1 MWGFWRQKAISMRV
15 WSIVSQ
21 KGGSGKTTL
30 ALHLAIA
37 ATRDLKVLV
46 IDLDPQQSAERWHA
60 IRQRST
66 GAKDD
71 PSIAA
76 GPHQKLPDMLK
87 VAHKLGAELVLIDT
101 PPKLDKAIMPSLT
114 AATLVVVPL
123 KSSVLDL
130 QALEDCADVVNLA
143 KARSK
148 TVVILNAVPT
158 GRNKQAAVKD
168 SLRYASRLK
177 LEVMPERLSELPAFS
192 QGLKSGRGV
201 TETERNGTAAK
212 EIKALY
218 EALRARDSEQPGR

>member
-1 MWGFWRQKAISMRV
+1 MRV

-37 ATRDLKVLV
+37 AAKGRKVLV

-60 IRQRST
+60 IRQRTT
-66 GAKDD
+66 GDKDD

-76 GPHQKLPDMLK
+76 GPYQKLPEMLK
-87 VAHKLGAELVLIDT
+87 TARKLGAELVLIDT
-101 PPKLDKAIMPSLT
+101 PPKLDKAIIPALK
-114 AATLVVVPL
+114 AATLVLVPL
-123 KSSVLDL
+123 KSSILDL
-130 QALEDCADVVNLA
+130 QALEDSADVINLA

-148 TVVILNAVPT
+148 AVVILNAVPT
-158 GRNKQAAVKD
+158 GRNTDAAVKA

-177 LEVMPERLSELPAFS
+177 LEVVPDRLSELVAFS
-192 QGLKSGRGV
+192 RGLKSGRGV

-212 EIKALY
+212 EITALY
-218 EALRARDSEQPGR
+218 EALWARDGEIAGG